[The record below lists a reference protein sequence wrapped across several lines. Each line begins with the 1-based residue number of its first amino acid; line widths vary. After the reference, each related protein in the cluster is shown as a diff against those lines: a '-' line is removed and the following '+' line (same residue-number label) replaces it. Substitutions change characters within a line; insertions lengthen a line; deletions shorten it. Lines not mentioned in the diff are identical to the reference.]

1 LYCDIGIQLDRC
13 YTAELNRVESQ
24 FHSSDAIRIYGSN
37 LITLR
42 KVRTGVS
49 NRGIFMDRQVLGTGE
64 TAKTVLF
71 DSCNF
76 EYNLYDGLYAQ
87 NVRQITLESC
97 YFERNSQISDDPAF
111 ATRTSFMTFDAT
123 NDALKGSLVI
133 RNSLFNSTS
142 TTLDDIDLLYIKKSQ
157 FCELYANR
165 FNFAN
170 TTTTKTNS
178 YIRLE
183 DAGEIYVNS
192 MNMPQ
197 GNYIVPIYMEAGAK
211 AILTSDG
218 YDNNLIANGRL
229 TQWQQ
234 ATSQINNGI
243 NSCDRA
249 DFYRNGG
256 TSMSITQQAFTDNQT
271 DVQGYPSYY
280 INHAIVGTPTSFGV
294 SFLCGQIRQIP
305 QSTFISAGVWVEASV
320 ASTVVLRMR
329 KEYPG
334 VGNVDSQSFTHN
346 VTTGWT
352 YISSVFRFETNAP
365 NPIPADSALRF
376 DVEFGSGLADENY
389 SLAQPGVWFGSTPL
403 TNLLSDTEELNK
415 CLEYLWL
422 SPVSLQWSGD
432 VTSGTTYKFRVQWP
446 KPMAQV
452 PTVIF
457 LNTSDTNFDTTTLA
471 ATEVDIYGVT
481 VTCAANGT
489 GYGELTT
496 SIRAKTAI

>member
-1 LYCDIGIQLDRC
+1 
-13 YTAELNRVESQ
+13 
-24 FHSSDAIRIYGSN
+24 
-37 LITLR
+37 
-42 KVRTGVS
+42 
-49 NRGIFMDRQVLGTGE
+49 
-64 TAKTVLF
+64 
-71 DSCNF
+71 
-76 EYNLYDGLYAQ
+76 
-87 NVRQITLESC
+87 
-97 YFERNSQISDDPAF
+97 
-111 ATRTSFMTFDAT
+111 
-123 NDALKGSLVI
+123 
-133 RNSLFNSTS
+133 
-142 TTLDDIDLLYIKKSQ
+142 
-157 FCELYANR
+157 
-165 FNFAN
+165 
-170 TTTTKTNS
+170 
-178 YIRLE
+178 
-183 DAGEIYVNS
+183 
-192 MNMPQ
+192 MPQ

-234 ATSQINNGI
+234 ATSQINNGV

-249 DFYRNGG
+249 DFYRSGG

-305 QSTFISAGVWVEASV
+305 QSTFISAGVWVKTSV

-346 VTTGWT
+346 TTTGWT
-352 YISSVFRFETNAP
+352 YISSVFTFETNAP
-365 NPIPADSALRF
+365 NPIPANSALRF

-457 LNTSDTNFDTTTLA
+457 LNISDTNFDTTTLT
-471 ATEVDIYGVT
+471 ATEVDIYGAT
-481 VTCAANGT
+481 ITCDANGT